1 MCVISIDLLKKF
13 FFFQGEEGR
22 EGQRGFRGRPGL
34 PGPAGMDALP
44 CPREALLNFENMC
57 NTCCKKP

>member
-1 MCVISIDLLKKF
+1 
-13 FFFQGEEGR
+13 
-22 EGQRGFRGRPGL
+22 
-34 PGPAGMDALP
+34 MDALP